1 MNLSRRRF
9 CQIGNGAAR
18 GKSCVDA
25 KPWTRAALAD
35 ASVNGQ
41 KSKEETQLRFDTL
54 IS

>member
-1 MNLSRRRF
+1 MQDPGRASRW
-9 CQIGNGAAR
+9 
-18 GKSCVDA
+18 S
-25 KPWTRAALAD
+25 

>member
-1 MNLSRRRF
+1 MTLLPDRQR
-9 CQIGNGAAR
+9 C
-18 GKSCVDA
+18 GKGQNRVDA
-25 KPWTRAALAD
+25 KPRTHAALAD

>member
-1 MNLSRRRF
+1 MRQGL
-9 CQIGNGAAR
+9 
-18 GKSCVDA
+18 KPLDA
-25 KPWTRAALAD
+25 KPRTHAALVD

>member
-1 MNLSRRRF
+1 MTLFPKRQR
-9 CQIGNGAAR
+9 C
-18 GKSCVDA
+18 GKD
-25 KPWTRAALAD
+25 KNRLMQNPGRTPHWPN